1 MTMLFVSDESLHG
14 KELIR
19 DGRLARIFRGKF
31 GGTGEDVIVHEMSF
45 MGFQSADLFQF
56 LQVLLTLSVNRY
68 RGFLPILGWTCD
80 VASFS
85 VVYRAENGIRPVEV
99 EKLDDDGALR
109 VKRCVSECLFVLH
122 SLNLAHL
129 RVKLSSVFV
138 NNAGEFF
145 FGCVSPRGVVDIEE
159 EDAMLPFY
167 EQPNWSRDLYMFGLL
182 MVELQT
188 KQSQHAILEQ
198 IWRFEHPVTDNE
210 IASELLH
217 FNIDERPKAEHL
229 VQAFG
234 GELQTAELVPLD
246 VVQHFV
252 LEDTSV
258 FSLIVRGYLAAEHKE
273 FEHAMEIY
281 KSISENVIAANNLA
295 KFTLVFDKS
304 EATIRQATEMFARD
318 GDKGYAI
325 AQFNAGY
332 AYVRGVGIEQN
343 TELGRDYIRK
353 AADQGYIEAMCVF
366 AMEARLFDLTISAH
380 YLRWAARKTEP
391 KAIHMYGLAC
401 EQNIGYPKDTAIDYF
416 RMGTECGYMK
426 PMNNLATRCGDIH
439 MANTLWR
446 RAAEMGSEHGAYNL
460 AVSYKLGRGIEQ
472 DDVQA
477 ARWMKMASDLQY
489 SPAMFDYAIMLRDGI
504 GCEKDEEAAEKLCE
518 LAGTKKLRDFTMRD
532 QLMRVTE
539 ENIATAPKGE

>member
-1 MTMLFVSDESLHG
+1 MKTNKEKIFDYIVDYSKEFKTLEDDTPKFDTRFLSEKLNMQRTNISSVLNQLVEEG
-14 KELIR
+14 K
-19 DGRLARIFRGKF
+19 
-31 GGTGEDVIVHEMSF
+31 
-45 MGFQSADLFQF
+45 
-56 LQVLLTLSVNRY
+56 LSK
-68 RGFLPILGWTCD
+68 T
-80 VASFS
+80 
-85 VVYRAENGIRPVEV
+85 NGRPVM
-99 EKLDDDGALR
+99 
-109 VKRCVSECLFVLH
+109 FY
-122 SLNLAHL
+122 
-129 RVKLSSVFV
+129 LS
-138 NNAGEFF
+138 
-145 FGCVSPRGVVDIEE
+145 D
-159 EDAMLPFY
+159 
-167 EQPNWSRDLYMFGLL
+167 
-182 MVELQT
+182 
-188 KQSQHAILEQ
+188 
-198 IWRFEHPVTDNE
+198 
-210 IASELLH
+210 
-217 FNIDERPKAEHL
+217 
-229 VQAFG
+229 
-234 GELQTAELVPLD
+234 
-246 VVQHFV
+246 
-252 LEDTSV
+252 
-258 FSLIVRGYLAAEHKE
+258 
-273 FEHAMEIY
+273 
-281 KSISENVIAANNLA
+281 
-295 KFTLVFDKS
+295 
-304 EATIRQATEMFARD
+304 
-318 GDKGYAI
+318 
-325 AQFNAGY
+325 
-332 AYVRGVGIEQN
+332 EQN
-343 TELGRDYIRK
+343 TELGRAYIRK